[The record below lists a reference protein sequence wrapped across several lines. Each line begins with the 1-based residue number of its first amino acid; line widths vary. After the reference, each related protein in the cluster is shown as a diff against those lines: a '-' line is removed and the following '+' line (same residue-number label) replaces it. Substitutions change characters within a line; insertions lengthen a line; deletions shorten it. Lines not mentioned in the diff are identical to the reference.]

1 MNWKNMTFGKK
12 VGVGFSAL
20 ILITVILGGL
30 GAWWMKSAQKDSE
43 MLAMEYVPEMVIGA
57 EIRGAANRLMYQMRG
72 YGFTEDEQYYE
83 NAQKEANALTAGIK
97 KGNDL
102 QKKAVH
108 LKALG
113 GQLKNIETAEKQ
125 YRQAI
130 EETHAISGKLAV
142 QRTKLDENAAKY
154 MQNSNDF
161 LIAQN
166 AAFKKDLSERQ
177 KKVEVVTAIV
187 GLGTK
192 VRVANF
198 RAQATN
204 DMELMQQAVE
214 MLAGV
219 KKHTDELRPVT
230 RAEVNIKQMDNIEA
244 ATEKYAENMAAYIAT
259 TKTMED
265 AGKDMNASAARYMKN
280 TNDFLA
286 SQNEAMEKEFG
297 REGANLKERLQK
309 ITLVNDV
316 IDAGNAARV
325 GNFRAQALQ
334 DPNLIQETV
343 EKFNGMKKITANL
356 RKITRAGFNI
366 KQIDNIESAADTYSM
381 AMEVYLKNFR
391 TLDTIRKGMDASSGQ
406 YVRNCETFL
415 ESQQQ
420 QLAKDMFE
428 RNEKISTINDI
439 IDLGNDTRINA
450 FKSQAMRDPSIMEQ
464 GQANFVKIDKRFV
477 DIRKIT
483 RLAADLERL
492 DNIQKA
498 GAGYNESM
506 GHFLTEWRKM
516 QELGNTRNDL
526 GNKMIEGTRVLQDA
540 AAGATDRI
548 SSESAASLSTASTT
562 MIAGLIAAFV
572 IGTLL
577 AFFIARGIINVLKR
591 ISSTMDEGAEQVASA
606 SGQVS
611 SSSQSL
617 AEGASEQASSIEETS
632 SSLEEMSSM
641 TKQNADNANQADG
654 LMKEAN
660 QVVGQANDS
669 MSNLTT
675 SMEEIS
681 KASEETQ
688 KIIKT
693 IDEIAFQTNL
703 LALNAA
709 VEAARAGEAG
719 AGFAVVAEEV
729 RNLAMRSADAAK
741 GTAELI
747 EGTVGKVSAGS
758 ELVNDT
764 GKAFG
769 QVAESSSKVGELVG
783 EIAAA
788 SNEQAQGIEQV
799 NKAITEMDK
808 VVQQNAANAE
818 ESASASE
825 EMNAQA
831 EQMKASVGELMKMV
845 GGSGKRNVRTATRS
859 TKSDSTR
866 HAFAAPAK
874 MAKGR
879 EVAVQQAKEANP
891 DQVIPMDDDFKDF

>member
-1 MNWKNMTFGKK
+1 MKWKDMTFGKK
-12 VGVGFSAL
+12 IAVGFSAL
-20 ILITVILGGL
+20 ILITVVLGGL

-43 MLAMEYVPEMVIGA
+43 MLAMEYVPEMAIGA

-72 YGFTEDEQYYE
+72 YGFTEDEQYYK
-83 NAQKEANALTAGIK
+83 NAEKELTALTAGIN
-97 KGNDL
+97 KGTDL
-102 QKKAVH
+102 QKKAIH
-108 LKALG
+108 LEALG
-113 GQLKNIETAEKQ
+113 GQLKIIDEAQKQ
-125 YRQAI
+125 YKQAM
-130 EETHAISGKLAV
+130 EETLSTSGQLAV

-161 LIAQN
+161 LAGQN
-166 AAFKKDLSERQ
+166 AAFKKDLAERQ

-192 VRVANF
+192 VRVTNF
-198 RAQATN
+198 KAQATD
-204 DMELMQQAVE
+204 DMALMQQAVDL
-214 MLAGV
+214 LAGV
-219 KKHTDELRPVT
+219 KKHTEELRPVT
-230 RAEVNIKQMDNIEA
+230 RADVNIKQMDSIDA
-244 ATEKYAENMAAYIAT
+244 ATEKYAKNMAAYIAT
-259 TKTMED
+259 QKIMED
-265 AGKDMNASAARYMKN
+265 AGKKMDDGAALYMKN
-280 TNDFLA
+280 SNDFLA

-325 GNFRAQALQ
+325 GNFRAQARQ

-343 EKFNGMKKITANL
+343 ENFNGMKKITANL
-356 RKITRAGFNI
+356 RKITRADFNI
-366 KQIDNIESAADTYSM
+366 KQIDNIESAADTYLM
-381 AMEVYLKNFR
+381 AMEVYLKNYS
-391 TLDTIRKGMDASSGQ
+391 TLDTIRKEMDTSAGQ
-406 YVRNCETFL
+406 YVTNCEAFL

-420 QLAKDMFE
+420 QLAKDMYE
-428 RNEKISTINDI
+428 RNAKITIINDI
-439 IDLGNDTRINA
+439 IDLGNDTRIKA
-450 FKSQAMRDPSIMEQ
+450 FKAQALRDPDIMEL
-464 GQANFVKIDKRFV
+464 GEKNFAKIDEKFTE
-477 DIRKIT
+477 IRKIT
-483 RLAADLERL
+483 RLDADLTRL

-498 GAGYNESM
+498 GAGYKGSM
-506 GHFLTEWRKM
+506 GQFLAGWKKM
-516 QELGNTRNDL
+516 QALGNTRNDL
-526 GNKMIEGTRVLQDA
+526 GGKMIEGTKVLQDA
-540 AAGATDRI
+540 AATTTDKI
-548 SSESAASLSTASTT
+548 SNESASSLSTASTT
-562 MIAGLIAAFV
+562 MIVGLIVAFV

-577 AFFIARGIINVLKR
+577 AFFIARAIISVLKR
-591 ISSTMDEGAEQVASA
+591 ISSEMDESADQVASA

-617 AEGASEQASSIEETS
+617 AEGASEQAASIEETS

-641 TKQNADNANQADG
+641 TKQNAENAQQADS

-669 MSNLTT
+669 MAELTT

-681 KASEETQ
+681 KASEETS

-719 AGFAVVAEEV
+719 AGFAVVADEV
-729 RNLAMRSADAAK
+729 RNLAMRAADAAK
-741 GTAELI
+741 NTAALI
-747 EGTVGKVSAGS
+747 EGTVKKVNGGS
-758 ELVNDT
+758 ELVTDT
-764 GKAFG
+764 NEAFAK
-769 QVAESSSKVGELVG
+769 VAESSAKVGSLVA

-799 NKAITEMDK
+799 NTAIAEMDK

-831 EQMKASVGELMKMV
+831 EQMKGAVGELMKLV
-845 GGSGKRNVRTATRS
+845 GGSGKGNGQTASRS
-859 TKSDSTR
+859 TKSVIHPTHR
-866 HAFAAPAK
+866 ALAAPGTKA
-874 MAKGR
+874 M
-879 EVAVQQAKEANP
+879 AVQKARGVSPEQ
-891 DQVIPMDDDFKDF
+891 ILPMDDEDFKDF